1 MQAAPLNE
9 FRLNWVVEVIEAGT
23 LVVWSD
29 FCLISGETL
38 SVQGSRFD
46 FSEEK
51 SLSTLV
57 DSDGHIDIDNDL
69 VLRSNTSI
77 VSPSRF
83 YSPRS
88 GIRMDVTTS
97 YPVIHLYGGR
107 HLMCTGK
114 GGETYASGKGLAIEA
129 QFHTGSLNYV
139 SFSNNTFLQN
149 RTKPLGPHTSREF
162 ADKTFALLR

>member
-69 VLRSNTSI
+69 VLRSNTSRA
-77 VSPSRF
+77 VRAL
-83 YSPRS
+83 
-88 GIRMDVTTS
+88 S
-97 YPVIHLYGGR
+97 YV
-107 HLMCTGK
+107 
-114 GGETYASGKGLAIEA
+114 AD
-129 QFHTGSLNYV
+129 
-139 SFSNNTFLQN
+139 
-149 RTKPLGPHTSREF
+149 PLRCCPKFDCHF
-162 ADKTFALLR
+162 NC